1 VRHLRIVVDRP
12 QHLAEVAKY
21 GGCQEVEAHDGEGH
35 ANDLLNL
42 ADTKTL
48 GTRQL

>member
-1 VRHLRIVVDRP
+1 MAD
-12 QHLAEVAKY
+12 AK
-21 GGCQEVEAHDGEGH
+21 VEAHDGEGH